1 MINHKNDNNLPEKE
15 IVVNVNKFY
24 EEVLE
29 KLPYKHG
36 LCGCAEY
43 QFALEDALKVVREVL
58 LSK

>member
-1 MINHKNDNNLPEKE
+1 MINPKNNNDLPEKE
-15 IVVNVNKFY
+15 IVINISEFY

-29 KLPYKHG
+29 KLPLEFM

-43 QFALEDALKVVREVL
+43 QHALEDALKVVREVL